1 MILAWESVILGFFY
15 RLYSTLESYYSYSF
29 FARTVRALGSCL
41 NKLLDASAIVKFIR
55 REGFFSRTLG
65 HSAIYNLLDKVF
77 NFPARVSRR
86 FYEGRKAIFGESYA
100 FRLLSLFTR
109 NFHMLLALTLVVL
122 LAVPDAK
129 WSNAYGTIMVLGFFV
144 LFFLKSAT
152 EKADFNIKSMDFYLL
167 LFMLAVVLSQVF
179 SIFPGL
185 SLRFMVFYINCF
197 LFVLLIVSSVRTS
210 EQLGQFI
217 ETVLVGIT
225 LTGLYGIWQAIAG
238 VPVNPSQIDV
248 NLNEGMPG
256 RIFSTIGNS
265 NSYAEVLVMFL
276 PFYAAVILNSK
287 SIFKKLAFAALAVPP
302 FLSLLLT
309 FSRSSWIGSAIA
321 VLVFVFFWN
330 RKLIPLLIAAG
341 LLCIPVLPQ
350 SIYRRILTI
359 FNPNDTSAGYRVLIY
374 KTIWPVLKD
383 YWFTGIGLGT
393 DAFMKVVQNY
403 ALYTKGAIPPHSHN
417 VFAQVWL
424 ETGIVGILSYAGFLL
439 GLLKRGIK
447 NIAGKTDVYT
457 RNFIVAGISALIGIS
472 VVSVAEYVW
481 FYHRVMIL
489 FWVVA
494 ALVMASLN
502 ISRESSKE
510 SSLS

>member
-1 MILAWESVILGFFY
+1 MILAWDSAILGFFY
-15 RLYSTLESYYSYSF
+15 RLYSILGSYYGHSL
-29 FARTVRALGSCL
+29 FARTVRVLGSGL
-41 NKLLDASAIVKFIR
+41 NKLLDTSAIVRFIR
-55 REGFFSRTLG
+55 REGFFCRTLE
-65 HSAIYNLLDKVF
+65 HSTTYNLLDKVF
-77 NFPARVSRR
+77 NFPTRASRR
-86 FYEGRKAIFGESYA
+86 FYEGRKAIFRESYA
-100 FRLLSLFTR
+100 FRLLEIFTS
-109 NFHMLLALTLVVL
+109 NFHMLLALALLVL

-129 WSNAYGTIMVLGFFV
+129 WSNAYGTIMVLGLFV
-144 LFFLKSAT
+144 LFFLKSVT
-152 EKADFNIKSMDFYLL
+152 DRVDFSIRSMGFYLL
-167 LFMLAVVLSQVF
+167 VFVLAVVLSQVF

-185 SLRFMVFYINCF
+185 GLRFMVFYINCF
-197 LFVLLIVSSVRTS
+197 LFVLLIVSSVRTR
-210 EQLGQFI
+210 EQLGRFI
-217 ETVLVGIT
+217 EIVLVGVT
-225 LTGLYGIWQAIAG
+225 LTGLYGIWQAIVG

-276 PFYAAVILNSK
+276 PFYMAVILSSK
-287 SIFKKLAFAALAVPP
+287 SIFRKLVFAALAVPP

-309 FSRSSWIGSAIA
+309 FSRSSWIGFAVA
-321 VLVFVFFWN
+321 VLVFVFFWK
-330 RKLIPLLIAAG
+330 RKLIPFIIAAG

-359 FNPNDTSAGYRVLIY
+359 FNPNDTSASYRILIY
-374 KTIWPVLKD
+374 RTIGPVLKD

-403 ALYTKGAIPPHSHN
+403 ALYTKGAVPPHSHN

-424 ETGIVGILSYAGFLL
+424 ETGIVGILSYTGFLL

-447 NIAGKTDVYT
+447 NITGKTDAYT
-457 RNFIVAGISALIGIS
+457 RHFITAGISALIGIS
-472 VVSVAEYVW
+472 IVSVAEYVW

-494 ALVMASLN
+494 ALVMACLN
-502 ISRESSKE
+502 ISRESTKG